1 MSAGRAAADPPFT
14 ALVLAGSRGPDDP
27 VARAG
32 GVAHKC
38 LVPVAGVPMAV
49 RVVETL
55 AACPSVG
62 RIALALEDPALLDDL
77 PALRPLIA
85 AGRCTALAT
94 GATPS
99 LSVQRALD
107 ELPDPLPLLVTTGD
121 HPLLTP
127 EMIEHFCAAARTTG
141 ADLVAGLTPSSVI
154 RKAYPDA
161 QRTYLRFRDERY
173 SGANLYALLGPD
185 ARRAV
190 AFWRR
195 VEQER
200 KRPWRLA
207 RAFGWRPLL
216 AYLLGRLTLDGAMAR
231 ASGIIGARIAAVV
244 MPYAEAAIDVDKPA
258 DLALAETILARRRGE
273 ARRVASRTRRP
284 ERANR
289 SAKRDL
295 VPAAPAGVPN
305 PRRLIQTKGGI
316 AMKRIG
322 ALVCA
327 FVLVASVAWGRS
339 LPTVE
344 PEKVG
349 LSSERLQRIA
359 QVFQQEIDQGR
370 LPGAIVLIARKGEV
384 AYFESFGFRDKADQ
398 RADVE
403 GCDLPHLLDDQAAW
417 SRSRP

>member
-1 MSAGRAAADPPFT
+1 VSAGRGAAGPPFT

-38 LVPVAGVPMAV
+38 LVAVAGVPMAV

-62 RIALALEDPALLDDL
+62 RIALALEDRALLDDL

-85 AGRCTALAT
+85 AGRCTPLAT

-107 ELPDPLPLLVTTGD
+107 ELPEPLPLLVTTGD
-121 HPLLTP
+121 HPLLTR
-127 EMIEHFCAAARTTG
+127 EMVEHFCAAARKAG
-141 ADLVAGLTPSSVI
+141 ADLVAGLTPAAAI

-200 KRPWRLA
+200 KRPWRLV

-216 AYLLGRLTLDGAMAR
+216 AYLLGLLTLDDAMAR
-231 ASGIIGARIAAVV
+231 ASKIVGARIAAVV
-244 MPYAEAAIDVDKPA
+244 VPCAEAAIDVDKPA
-258 DLALAETILARRRGE
+258 DLALAETILARRR
-273 ARRVASRTRRP
+273 
-284 ERANR
+284 
-289 SAKRDL
+289 
-295 VPAAPAGVPN
+295 
-305 PRRLIQTKGGI
+305 
-316 AMKRIG
+316 
-322 ALVCA
+322 
-327 FVLVASVAWGRS
+327 
-339 LPTVE
+339 
-344 PEKVG
+344 
-349 LSSERLQRIA
+349 
-359 QVFQQEIDQGR
+359 
-370 LPGAIVLIARKGEV
+370 
-384 AYFESFGFRDKADQ
+384 
-398 RADVE
+398 
-403 GCDLPHLLDDQAAW
+403 
-417 SRSRP
+417 

>member
-1 MSAGRAAADPPFT
+1 VSAGSGAADPSFT

-55 AACPSVG
+55 AACPSIG
-62 RIALALEDPALLDDL
+62 RIALALEDPALLDAL
-77 PALRPLIA
+77 PALAIA
-85 AGRCTALAT
+85 AGRCTVLAT

-107 ELPDPLPLLVTTGD
+107 ELPEPLPLLVTTGD

-127 EMIEHFCAAARTTG
+127 EMVEHFCAAAHATG
-141 ADLVAGLTPSSVI
+141 ADLVVGLAPASAI

-161 QRTYLRFRDERY
+161 RRTYLRFRDERY

-200 KRPWRLA
+200 KRPWRLV

-216 AYLLGRLTLDGAMAR
+216 AYLLGRLTLDDAMAC

-258 DLALAETILARRRGE
+258 DLALAETILARRR
-273 ARRVASRTRRP
+273 
-284 ERANR
+284 
-289 SAKRDL
+289 
-295 VPAAPAGVPN
+295 
-305 PRRLIQTKGGI
+305 
-316 AMKRIG
+316 
-322 ALVCA
+322 
-327 FVLVASVAWGRS
+327 
-339 LPTVE
+339 
-344 PEKVG
+344 
-349 LSSERLQRIA
+349 
-359 QVFQQEIDQGR
+359 
-370 LPGAIVLIARKGEV
+370 
-384 AYFESFGFRDKADQ
+384 
-398 RADVE
+398 
-403 GCDLPHLLDDQAAW
+403 
-417 SRSRP
+417 